1 MGVPGL
7 WQELAAAGIDRTL
20 SDLAW
25 EKWKTCP
32 SKKQGLQLG
41 IDATLWMYHARK
53 AKGGK
58 NPALRSLF
66 FRLARLLTLPI
77 TPIFVLDGAERPKV
91 KRDAAV
97 YTGVHAIQVQFCAM
111 LDAFQFAH
119 WTAPAEAE
127 AELAWM
133 DKEGL
138 IDAVLTD
145 DVDALLFGAR
155 MVVRNSA
162 WHERDHDEDDVDKAA
177 VYDTAQ
183 GDWSVDSDGMVL
195 VALLAGADYDTQGM
209 FRCGVKTAIG
219 LARAGFGAKLLAAF
233 RTSYTRTADA
243 RKSAAEWDKFVAEWC
258 TSVRAELVSNASGML
273 PRRLPKLASEMPDLF
288 STPDARQV
296 LHSYVWPITSS
307 TADRARVE
315 TVLAAVPRAQLPAI
329 AKFAMT
335 HFQWARDAI
344 AQRMERILYPGLL
357 VRELQ
362 EAAYAPATPQAS
374 PQTTPRKNKQR
385 SPVTQIT
392 DFFASASAHSPE
404 RARNRSRIVQVHAE
418 RAAAYGTDLRVSYD
432 TQPYLGQ
439 IQRALE
445 LEESDGSVV
454 RAWLPE
460 CLLLVQGPQEQALVR
475 AYRQQQQRKALGSPS
490 KKQKKKGQARALIEH
505 QFRFVF
511 LSGCLQK
518 GCLGPLCLL

>member
-1 MGVPGL
+1 
-7 WQELAAAGIDRTL
+7 
-20 SDLAW
+20 
-25 EKWKTCP
+25 
-32 SKKQGLQLG
+32 
-41 IDATLWMYHARK
+41 
-53 AKGGK
+53 
-58 NPALRSLF
+58 
-66 FRLARLLTLPI
+66 
-77 TPIFVLDGAERPKV
+77 
-91 KRDAAV
+91 
-97 YTGVHAIQVQFCAM
+97 
-111 LDAFQFAH
+111 
-119 WTAPAEAE
+119 
-127 AELAWM
+127 
-133 DKEGL
+133 
-138 IDAVLTD
+138 
-145 DVDALLFGAR
+145 
-155 MVVRNSA
+155 
-162 WHERDHDEDDVDKAA
+162 
-177 VYDTAQ
+177 
-183 GDWSVDSDGMVL
+183 
-195 VALLAGADYDTQGM
+195 
-209 FRCGVKTAIG
+209 
-219 LARAGFGAKLLAAF
+219 
-233 RTSYTRTADA
+233 
-243 RKSAAEWDKFVAEWC
+243 
-258 TSVRAELVSNASGML
+258 ML

-315 TVLAAVPRAQLPAI
+315 TALAAVPRAQLPAL
-329 AKFAMT
+329 AKFTMV

-418 RAAAYGTDLRVSYD
+418 RAAAYGTDVRVSYD

-460 CLLLVQGPQEQALVR
+460 CLLLAQGPQEQALLR

-490 KKQKKKGQARALIEH
+490 KKQKSADQPMLTAFFQGTKGAREGAGKSADRAPVP
-505 QFRFVF
+505 FRVPERVPAERVSHAPAPASTASVPTPTKERDVF
-511 LSGCLQK
+511 GGPVRGAQK
-518 GCLGPLCLL
+518 APAAIAKGAAPVVAARRAAPLATPLGPAAAKVPVPATPVASVPAAPAPAAPAAPTPSIAHAPSPDTSIEFLGMRAAPDADVSCETSLSSIESPHALLERVCQRTSVQ

>member
-1 MGVPGL
+1 MRHQREATESGLKKNLDKSTASVFSTDSCSVRTFPTLRTPTLPAPAHPPQPTPPPLHNTMGVPGL

-25 EKWKTCP
+25 EKWKTCL
-32 SKKQGLQLG
+32 SKKQGLRLG

-77 TPIFVLDGAERPKV
+77 TPIFVLDGADRPKV

-97 YTGVHAIQVQFCAM
+97 YTGVHVIQVQFCAM

-155 MVVRNSA
+155 VVVRNSA

-209 FRCGVKTAIG
+209 FRCGVKVRRFANIDGHRSRPRWIRCQAPCRISHVVHTHS
-219 LARAGFGAKLLAAF
+219 R
-233 RTSYTRTADA
+233 
-243 RKSAAEWDKFVAEWC
+243 C
-258 TSVRAELVSNASGML
+258 TQACCGMGRVCRRVVHVH
-273 PRRLPKLASEMPDLF
+273 PRRAC
-288 STPDARQV
+288 
-296 LHSYVWPITSS
+296 
-307 TADRARVE
+307 VE
-315 TVLAAVPRAQLPAI
+315 C
-329 AKFAMT
+329 K
-335 HFQWARDAI
+335 W
-344 AQRMERILYPGLL
+344 
-357 VRELQ
+357 
-362 EAAYAPATPQAS
+362 YA
-374 PQTTPRKNKQR
+374 
-385 SPVTQIT
+385 
-392 DFFASASAHSPE
+392 ASASAQ
-404 RARNRSRIVQVHAE
+404 A
-418 RAAAYGTDLRVSYD
+418 G
-432 TQPYLGQ
+432 
-439 IQRALE
+439 
-445 LEESDGSVV
+445 V
-454 RAWLPE
+454 RDA
-460 CLLLVQGPQEQALVR
+460 GPIFDA
-475 AYRQQQQRKALGSPS
+475 
-490 KKQKKKGQARALIEH
+490 
-505 QFRFVF
+505 
-511 LSGCLQK
+511 
-518 GCLGPLCLL
+518 

>member
-1 MGVPGL
+1 
-7 WQELAAAGIDRTL
+7 
-20 SDLAW
+20 
-25 EKWKTCP
+25 
-32 SKKQGLQLG
+32 
-41 IDATLWMYHARK
+41 
-53 AKGGK
+53 
-58 NPALRSLF
+58 
-66 FRLARLLTLPI
+66 
-77 TPIFVLDGAERPKV
+77 
-91 KRDAAV
+91 
-97 YTGVHAIQVQFCAM
+97 
-111 LDAFQFAH
+111 
-119 WTAPAEAE
+119 
-127 AELAWM
+127 
-133 DKEGL
+133 
-138 IDAVLTD
+138 
-145 DVDALLFGAR
+145 
-155 MVVRNSA
+155 
-162 WHERDHDEDDVDKAA
+162 
-177 VYDTAQ
+177 
-183 GDWSVDSDGMVL
+183 
-195 VALLAGADYDTQGM
+195 
-209 FRCGVKTAIG
+209 
-219 LARAGFGAKLLAAF
+219 
-233 RTSYTRTADA
+233 
-243 RKSAAEWDKFVAEWC
+243 
-258 TSVRAELVSNASGML
+258 ML

-490 KKQKKKGQARALIEH
+490 KKQKSADQPMLTAFFQGTKGAREGTGKSADRAPVP
-505 QFRFVF
+505 FRVPERVPAERVSRAPVPAVTASVPTPTKERDVF
-511 LSGCLQK
+511 GGSVRGAQGAPVVAATVAAPLTAP
-518 GCLGPLCLL
+518 LGPASEKAPAAATPVASIPAAPVPSSPAPPTSSTPHAPSPDTSIEYLGMRAATDADISCETSLSSVESPHALLERVCQRPSVQ